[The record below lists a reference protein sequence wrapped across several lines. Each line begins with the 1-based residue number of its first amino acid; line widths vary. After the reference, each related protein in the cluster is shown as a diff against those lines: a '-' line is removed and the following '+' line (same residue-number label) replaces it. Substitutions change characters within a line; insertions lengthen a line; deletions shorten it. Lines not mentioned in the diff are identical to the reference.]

1 MRTGYPSLQL
11 GTVGEKMTEKALQY
25 IEFLELNGIANVA
38 VARRFVESSGLSLA
52 SELDSVK
59 EWLTQE
65 ANADSREAQHALATF
80 YLMGIFGYRSKELAY
95 KFCRQSAEL
104 RFGPAVHLLSS
115 FEESGSNDK
124 ATNQS
129 ESIRLRREAV
139 ELGYGPAARSLAL
152 DYLAGKFV
160 PFDAEQGRFYLE
172 KGAELGDVESIF
184 QLSLLL
190 DTGSADSDKRRSN
203 ELLEQAA
210 ALNNPS
216 AMRKLA
222 QLCATGIG
230 GYVRNKER
238 ADELNRRADLI
249 EIPYGYDIDFP
260 VTLS

>member
-1 MRTGYPSLQL
+1 
-11 GTVGEKMTEKALQY
+11 MTEKTLQY
-25 IEFLELNGIANVA
+25 IEFLELNGLDNVA
-38 VARRFVESSGLSLA
+38 VARRFVESSGFSFT
-52 SELDSVK
+52 SELESIK
-59 EWLTQE
+59 EWLLRE
-65 ANADSREAQHALATF
+65 ADANNREAQHALATF
-80 YLMGIFGYRSKELAY
+80 YFMGIFGYKSKELAY
-95 KFCRQSAEL
+95 KFCRQSAES

-115 FEESGSNDK
+115 FEEAGSNDK

-172 KGAELGDVESIF
+172 KGVELGDVESVF

-190 DTGSADSDKRRSN
+190 DTSDIDSDKRRSN
-203 ELLEQAA
+203 DLLERAA

-222 QLCATGIG
+222 QLYASGGG
-230 GYVRNKER
+230 GYVQNKKR
-238 ADELNRRADLI
+238 ADELSRQADLI
-249 EIPYGYDIDFP
+249 EIPYRYDIDFP